1 MKIISFINETD
12 VIRKIL
18 EHLGLWED
26 KAPLERAP
34 PDLIPE
40 KSCESPMMTA
50 EVSHR
55 SLIWPQYE
63 EPSVTI
69 HFKLVIPDFGL

>member
-1 MKIISFINETD
+1 MSYPKCGSEMKVISFINERD

-18 EHLGLWED
+18 EYLGLWGN

-34 PDLIPE
+34 PDLISE
-40 KSCESPMMTA
+40 KSSEPYDDG
-50 EVSHR
+50 
-55 SLIWPQYE
+55 WPQYE

-69 HFKLVIPDFGL
+69 H

>member
-18 EHLGLWED
+18 ELLWLWED
-26 KAPLERAP
+26 KIPVERAP
-34 PDLIPE
+34 PALIRE
-40 KSCESPMMTA
+40 KSHEPYDDG
-50 EVSHR
+50 
-55 SLIWPQYE
+55 WPQYE

-69 HFKLVIPDFGL
+69 H

>member
-1 MKIISFINETD
+1 MRLNETD

-26 KAPLERAP
+26 KIPVERAP
-34 PDLIPE
+34 PALIRE
-40 KSCESPMMTA
+40 KSHEPYDDG
-50 EVSHR
+50 
-55 SLIWPQYE
+55 WPQYE

-69 HFKLVIPDFGL
+69 H